1 MRSADH
7 ADAAT
12 TGLVVRLRHR
22 GAEVALGEELV
33 EASLAGR
40 MLQGRI
46 EFTSRL
52 AVGDRV
58 RTERRGDEHVI
69 TEVLP
74 RRTALS
80 RERQLNGR
88 EQVLVANV
96 DRALFVLS
104 LMEPAFR
111 PRLVDRLLVAAARGG
126 FEPVL
131 LFAKCDLADE
141 RTPFEAQAELYRS
154 LGVRVVFVSVVTGEG
169 LEEVRGLMQGAIS
182 VLAGQSGVGKS
193 TLLNRLV
200 PGLGLVVSEISKK
213 WGKGRH
219 TTSASSLHPFPGGGY
234 VADTPGIR
242 SFALPRLAAAEA
254 AAYFPEFVSA
264 AGGCRFSACTHRHE
278 PSCAV
283 KAAVDAGAI
292 AECRYDSYLR
302 IVEGVEEE

>member
-1 MRSADH
+1 MRPADD
-7 ADAAT
+7 ADEAT

-22 GAEVALGEELV
+22 GAEVALGDALV
-33 EASLAGR
+33 DASLAGR

-58 RTERRGDEHVI
+58 RTETRSGEVVV

-88 EQVLVANV
+88 EQVLVANL

-104 LMEPAFR
+104 LVEPAFR

-131 LFAKCDLADE
+131 LFAKCDLVAD
-141 RTPFEAQAELYRS
+141 RTPFEEFAELYRK
-154 LGVRVVFVSVVTGEG
+154 LGVRVVFVSAVTGEG
-169 LEEVRGLMQGAIS
+169 LEDVRELMQGVVS

-200 PGLGLVVSEISKK
+200 PGLGLAVSEISKK

-219 TTSASSLHPFPGGGY
+219 TTSASSLHPLPGGGY

-242 SFALPRLAAAEA
+242 SFALPRLEAAEA
-254 AAYFPEFVSA
+254 AAYFPEFVNVS
-264 AGGCRFSACTHRHE
+264 GGCRFSACTHRHE

-283 KAAVDAGAI
+283 KAAVDSGAI
-292 AECRYDSYLR
+292 PECRYESYLR